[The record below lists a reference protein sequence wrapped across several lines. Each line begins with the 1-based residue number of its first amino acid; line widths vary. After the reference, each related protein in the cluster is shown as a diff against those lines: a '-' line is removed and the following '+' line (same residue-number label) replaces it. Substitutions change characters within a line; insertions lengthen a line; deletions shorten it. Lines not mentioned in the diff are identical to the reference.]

1 MKKAVFTIILQILVM
16 VAYADNS
23 MDAESSRRIHH
34 LCELYNNDLN
44 DSLLHQGPIDLEY
57 HKSQECWENYYET
70 WMHIVNTYVFM
81 GKVNMGLQ
89 EVKRMHQDATER
101 KNKYGMALAYYAMG
115 NVYINM
121 GNPDEAVKCYEKS
134 HGNEVTNGTITLL
147 YLPPSGFPL
156 REQYFPRQGIKFS
169 QAGNKKK
176 KD

>member
-57 HKSQECWENYYET
+57 HKRQECWENYYET

-115 NVYINM
+115 NVYITRQSS
-121 GNPDEAVKCYEKS
+121 A
-134 HGNEVTNGTITLL
+134 TNRALQTSRKPTRRPPPETISILTTAT
-147 YLPPSGFPL
+147 
-156 REQYFPRQGIKFS
+156 R
-169 QAGNKKK
+169 
-176 KD
+176 